1 MGKKGKRL
9 PEVLTAIEI
18 EDLRSTFRSKK
29 RYKTVNRNYLM
40 IEFCLQTGTR
50 ISELINTKIEN
61 IDFNIGQILLDKTKG
76 GDDRIVFIYRELLQE
91 LIKYRESRNSGLLFI
106 TLTGKAVNRGYLDE
120 MLKRKGARAGIKK
133 RKLHFHVLRHTFA
146 KKFYE
151 KSGYDILSLSKVLGH
166 RSLNTT
172 SIYLQGLNID
182 EIKKVQTIKLF
193 D

>member
-1 MGKKGKRL
+1 MGKRL
-9 PEVLTAIEI
+9 PTMLTDREVK
-18 EDLRSTFRSKK
+18 DLRSTFKSRK

-40 IEFCLQTGTR
+40 IEFCLQAGVR
-50 ISELINTKIEN
+50 ISELINTKIGN
-61 IDFNIGQILLDKTKG
+61 VDWNTGQILLDKTKG
-76 GDDRIVFIYRELLQE
+76 GDDRIVFIHRELLQE
-91 LIKYRESRNSGLLFI
+91 LIKYRESRNEGLLFT
-106 TLTGKAVNRGYLDE
+106 TLTGKVVNRGYLDD
-120 MLKRKGARAGIKK
+120 MLKRKGQKAGIKK
-133 RKLHFHVLRHTFA
+133 RKLHFHTLRHTFA